1 MRLVSCFFSV
11 HFWAG
16 ELPFAVVSTEFPK
29 NCLKL
34 GELSGAE
41 FAFRALKLLPI
52 SLLLFVC
59 VPLIRLEVFFLFFL
73 LLLFF
78 HCPLSLL
85 ASLFA
90 LPLIQFAL
98 FPFFFLFSIQLRVIE
113 KERSAASEFCGG
125 GGGGLWCFLFTIPV
139 LFFRSRR
146 KIGSFYTF
154 FAILLFSILPIGHP
168 HLRVDSSGRSSSS
181 CTIIIPFYYLD
192 F

>member
-1 MRLVSCFFSV
+1 MLFSFEYTAARPSGRCDWFPVFFLFTFEQV
-11 HFWAG
+11 NF
-16 ELPFAVVSTEFPK
+16 LPFAVVSTEFPK

-113 KERSAASEFCGG
+113 KEKSAASEFCGG
-125 GGGGLWCFLFTIPV
+125 YGGF
-139 LFFRSRR
+139 
-146 KIGSFYTF
+146 
-154 FAILLFSILPIGHP
+154 
-168 HLRVDSSGRSSSS
+168 
-181 CTIIIPFYYLD
+181 
-192 F
+192 